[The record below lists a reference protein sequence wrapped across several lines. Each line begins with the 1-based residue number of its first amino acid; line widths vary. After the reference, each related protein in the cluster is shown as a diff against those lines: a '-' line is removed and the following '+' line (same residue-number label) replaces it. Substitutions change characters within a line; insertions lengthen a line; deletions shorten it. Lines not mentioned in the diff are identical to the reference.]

1 MHLRI
6 TTPYARL
13 EAHEIIPYLT
23 NTLYWTI
30 LYSSSILTEISSFL
44 MPCPR
49 DPRNLSLPGI
59 YIYIDR
65 TNDPRAHERHATS
78 ISYYYQSDT
87 ASPPIFSLTEYAHM
101 SNSVKIFTCNEGKY
115 HSYFVPSNKTIRY
128 ECLRV
133 PTSS

>member
-1 MHLRI
+1 MHPRI
-6 TTPYARL
+6 TAPYARL

-30 LYSSSILTEISSFL
+30 LYSSSILTDISPFL

-59 YIYIDR
+59 YIDR

-78 ISYYYQSDT
+78 IYYYYQSDT
-87 ASPPIFSLTEYAHM
+87 APL
-101 SNSVKIFTCNEGKY
+101 KY
-115 HSYFVPSNKTIRY
+115 SA
-128 ECLRV
+128 
-133 PTSS
+133 